1 MPAPYSHDL
10 RLRVMAAVQ
19 VGMTYEE
26 VTRRFRVSNSTILR
40 WVRRLRE
47 SGTYAALPMGGCK
60 PFVLADELDWL
71 RARMAAKPDLTLREL
86 LAELCGRG
94 IEVSATALWNTVR
107 HAGLSFKKR
116 PFTPASRTGPMS
128 PANAPGG
135 AAGCNRP
142 STASASSSSMKAGS
156 RRT

>member
-10 RLRVMAAVQ
+10 RLRVMDAVQ
-19 VGMTYEE
+19 SGMIYEE
-26 VTRRFRVSNSTILR
+26 VARRFRVSNSTILR

-86 LAELCGRG
+86 LAELQGRG
-94 IEVSATALWNTVR
+94 IEVSGFALWNILR
-107 HAGLSFKKR
+107 HTGLSFKKR
-116 PFTPASRTGPMS
+116 PSTPASRTGPMW
-128 PANAPGG
+128 PASAPGG
-135 AAGCNRP
+135 AAGCNAS
-142 STASASSSSMKAGS
+142 STASASSS
-156 RRT
+156 